1 MKNGKEIVSIL
12 GKPNSL
18 MTFVWYIGVSGIG
31 YSLLKNPIFNNK
43 LYDYPLIFGVFTVMA
58 VVGVLFSKRAKKE
71 NRELEIERGLRE
83 KELEEYKAMLAI
95 NSEKEKAILATN
107 LEKEKATIA
116 TNLEKQ
122 VSIKEATDKI
132 FSWIENP
139 SVVIAE
145 GKFHLGNGISIE
157 VKVLQTCKYAITRDD
172 GRQIAKVKL
181 T

>member
-107 LEKEKATIA
+107 LEK
-116 TNLEKQ
+116 Q

-139 SVVIAE
+139 NVVIAE

-157 VKVLQTCKYAITRDD
+157 VKARQTCKYAITRDD